1 MATAVIFIQRCM
13 IIVAILLCYFHVQ
26 SESVNC
32 ELYPFHHTC
41 RGTMSRKRAMFPIV
55 YGSGCEEN
63 KGNINCI
70 KEFEEKHHIA
80 YIPLSKSKLLI
91 ALLDDDLRKDIT
103 RSIRHKLRNDEMI
116 KQNSALME
124 NFLSQL
130 DSSDNY

>member
-1 MATAVIFIQRCM
+1 MLVPIAVDTALV
-13 IIVAILLCYFHVQ
+13 LLVVRKKNV
-26 SESVNC
+26 E
-32 ELYPFHHTC
+32 EGLYPFHHTC

-55 YGSGCEEN
+55 YASECEES

-70 KEFEEKHHIA
+70 KEFEEKHHVA

-91 ALLDDDLRKDIT
+91 ALLNDDLRKDIT